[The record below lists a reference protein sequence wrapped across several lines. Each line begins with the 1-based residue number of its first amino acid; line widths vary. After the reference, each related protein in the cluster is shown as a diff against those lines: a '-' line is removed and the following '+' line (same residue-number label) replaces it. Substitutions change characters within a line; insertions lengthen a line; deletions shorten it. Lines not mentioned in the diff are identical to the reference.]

1 MQDLPATS
9 QGHAERCLKVAHEA
23 GLKKV
28 KIGNIH
34 LLGNAY

>member
-1 MQDLPATS
+1 MPDLPVTS
-9 QGHAERCLKVAHEA
+9 RNHAEACREAALEA

-34 LLGNAY
+34 LLGDAY